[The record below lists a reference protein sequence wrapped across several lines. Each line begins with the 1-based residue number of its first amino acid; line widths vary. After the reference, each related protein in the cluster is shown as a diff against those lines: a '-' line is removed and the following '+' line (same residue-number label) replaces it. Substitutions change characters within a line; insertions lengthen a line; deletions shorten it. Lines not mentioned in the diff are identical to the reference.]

1 MFATRLSLVRLSR
14 WLPSVSPGLCTV
26 VSSQPSG
33 NPEDSMV
40 SLMTSASN
48 MRLSITPV
56 CSEVRLAANWKYRT
70 SSTTRN
76 RDETITS
83 GIHTWPLIEIDGTP
97 LFPDCVAPEE
107 RGAGDIGHRRCVR
120 DVPHAS
126 HRVAVG
132 DAQRVA
138 SPVYLAGQGEI
149 SRLAVP
155 TREAS
160 EISSRSPLTTY
171 RSS

>member
-107 RGAGDIGHRRCVR
+107 RGDGDIGHRRCVR

-126 HRVAVG
+126 HRVAVADKG
-132 DAQRVA
+132 GERDFLAQPAHHVPQLFGIA
-138 SPVYLAGQGEI
+138 LAGEVAEL
-149 SRLAVP
+149 LADAEEQP
-155 TREAS
+155 
-160 EISSRSPLTTY
+160 
-171 RSS
+171 